1 MREKKRE
8 RVSCKTSHGCIVSL
22 LKCQQT
28 SWTVEPFILWSSNPQ
43 YTSPPL
49 TPQSMS
55 SNYPHVRRL
64 LKALA
69 DKMPHTNPVARTS
82 EDGLLP
88 YSIPSP
94 SSLTSTPSRSAPPT
108 AESIEANRCVELCLS
123 GQETAMMMH
132 GLRCMGSEWAQV
144 RAEEPSLN
152 VINDSIKTGMH

>member
-28 SWTVEPFILWSSNPQ
+28 SWTVELFTSGRLILSIH
-43 YTSPPL
+43 PL

-144 RAEEPSLN
+144 RAEEPSSN
-152 VINDSIKTGMH
+152 VAEFDK